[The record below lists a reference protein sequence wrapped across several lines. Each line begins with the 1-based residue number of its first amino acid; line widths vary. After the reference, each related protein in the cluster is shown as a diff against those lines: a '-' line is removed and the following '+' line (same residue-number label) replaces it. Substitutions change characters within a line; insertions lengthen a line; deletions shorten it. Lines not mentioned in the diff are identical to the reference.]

1 MQSRPVLIHPGF
13 HKTGTTYLQE
23 VLFTDRRGFCQ
34 PWTRDFIYRHII
46 DPHELAFDREASR
59 AAFAAA
65 FTDLSDDAHVVLS
78 EEGLCG
84 NPFNGARESGIYA
97 RKLRAIFDDA
107 RIVLTVRRQ
116 PDMLRAVYIQYLKA
130 YGRRDP
136 RTFYHPPRFPEF
148 SAFDPDVYRYDRLA
162 QCYAEL
168 FGADRVLVLPQE
180 LLQRNENRFVSA
192 LGSLI
197 GWDGREDASGKRE
210 AGRNVSPSASGIP
223 FLRLGNHFFDSAFN
237 ESGFGNALAAI
248 GGTFRRLGY
257 RKTMFFRDQAREMD
271 DLLAGFRGRYRESNA
286 RLQRFCPVDLAEFG
300 YELPR

>member
-1 MQSRPVLIHPGF
+1 MLPKPVLIHPGF

-23 VLFTDRRGFCQ
+23 VLFTEDRGFCQ
-34 PWTRDFIYRHII
+34 PWSRDFIYQHII

-65 FTDLSDDAHVVLS
+65 SRDLTDDAHIVIS

-107 RIVLTVRRQ
+107 RIVLTVRKQ

-136 RTFYHPPRFPEF
+136 QTFYHPPRFPEF
-148 SAFDPDVYRYDRLA
+148 SAFDPDIYRYDRLA

-180 LLQRNENRFVSA
+180 LLQRNEEQFVST

-197 GWDGREDASGKRE
+197 GWDTLKDTSGERE
-210 AGRNVSPSASGIP
+210 AGRNVSPSAAGIP

-237 ESGFGNALAAI
+237 ESGFSNALAGI
-248 GGTFRRLGY
+248 GRTFRRLGY
-257 RKTMFFRDQAREMD
+257 QKTIFFKHKAREMD
-271 DLLAGFRGRYRESNA
+271 DLLAGFRGRYSQSNA
-286 RLQRFCPVDLAEFG
+286 RLQAFCPVDLAQFG
-300 YELPR
+300 YELPG